1 MFITDVHGVITWCGP
16 SVERLSGFRSE
27 ELVGTRLVSRAH
39 PDDFPVIEKFVA
51 AVRRADA
58 SARVDCRMRMRDGSY
73 RVLQVTGRNLL
84 ADDAVAGLLWTGLDV
99 TERRQLEDQL
109 RGRAFHDPL
118 TGLANRALFVDRLEH
133 ALAAELEEATTAVL
147 FIDLDDF
154 KTVNDSLGHDAGDE
168 LLVLASH
175 RIAARLRPSD
185 TAARFGGDEFAV
197 LLEHAGEQEA
207 AAAAE
212 RILSDL
218 VAPFDIHDR
227 EVFVNASIGVAVSDG
242 SNPSAMLRNA
252 DIAMYRAKTT
262 GKRRYDTFRP
272 DMHADAVRR
281 LELYADLER
290 GLDRDEFL
298 AYYQPIVNLESG
310 RIVSFEALVR
320 WRHPQRGLLRPRD
333 FVPLAEET
341 GLIEPLGERILREAS
356 RQAGVWRAR
365 YDQTLTLAVNLATR
379 QVLTGTLLDIVED
392 ALRMSGLDAE
402 CLTLELTENA
412 LFADVEAAARTLR
425 SLRSLGVRIAID
437 DFGTGYS
444 SLAYLQQFPVDVLKI
459 DRSFIVGLL
468 DPTRSPT
475 IVSMIVELSSSLGA
489 ATVAEGIEEWEQVRR
504 LRELGCTLGQGYL
517 FARPLAAADVELTLA
532 DRGLRRFNV
541 AAASIDHVTP

>member
-1 MFITDVHGVITWCGP
+1 VRPLG
-16 SVERLSGFRSE
+16 ERLSGFRSE
-27 ELVGTRLVSRAH
+27 ELIGTRLISHTH
-39 PDDFPVIEKFVA
+39 PDDLAIIEKFVA
-51 AVRRADA
+51 AVLLADA
-58 SARVDCRMRMRDGSY
+58 SARADLRMRMRDGSY

-84 ADDAVAGLLWTGLDV
+84 ADDAVAGLLWTALDV

-133 ALAAELEEATTAVL
+133 ALTAEVKPGTAAVL

-168 LLVLASH
+168 LLVLAGH
-175 RIAARLRPSD
+175 RIAAGLRPSD

-197 LLEHAGEQEA
+197 LLEQAGEQEA
-207 AAAAE
+207 ATAAE
-212 RILSDL
+212 RILGNL
-218 VAPFDIHDR
+218 AAPFDIHDR
-227 EVFVNASIGVAVSDG
+227 EVFVYASIGVAVSDG

-262 GKRRYDTFRP
+262 GKRRYDTFRS

-281 LELYADLER
+281 LGAVRGPRARPGSRRVPGLLPTDRESEIGADRELR
-290 GLDRDEFL
+290 G
-298 AYYQPIVNLESG
+298 
-310 RIVSFEALVR
+310 LVR
-320 WRHPQRGLLRPRD
+320 WQHPQRGVLRPHD

-356 RQAGVWRAR
+356 RQAAVWRAR
-365 YDQTLTLAVNLATR
+365 YDSTLTLAVNLATR
-379 QVLTGTLLDIVED
+379 QVLTGTLLGVVED
-392 ALRMSGLDAE
+392 ALRTSGLDAD

-412 LFADVEAAARTLR
+412 LFADVEAAARALR

-468 DPTRSPT
+468 DPTRPPT
-475 IVSMIVELSSSLGA
+475 IVRMIVELSHSLGA
-489 ATVAEGIEEWEQVRR
+489 ITVAEGIEEWEQVRR
-504 LRELGCTLGQGYL
+504 LREVGCALGQGYL
-517 FARPLAAADVELTLA
+517 FARPLAAADVEQTLA
-532 DRGLRRFNV
+532 DGGLRRFSV
-541 AAASIDHVTP
+541 AAASADHLTP